1 MTARRSGRRL
11 EDGRRTRLTQASP
24 VVEVRSVSKSFGAT
38 RALDQVSLVVSRG
51 SAHAVVGHNGAG
63 KSTLMRI
70 LAGVVRPDEG
80 EILVDGARVLLRD
93 PADALSRGISM
104 VHQELSVLPDLTVA
118 ENLLLGREPTW
129 FSTVLRR
136 RGLRQQAS
144 ELLSAIGLT
153 VPPDALCERLSIG
166 DLQLIEIARAISRRC
181 TLLILDEPT
190 TALTAPER
198 QRLFSLIATL
208 KKRSIG
214 ILYVSHRLS
223 EVLEVAD
230 TVTVLKD
237 GRTVVN
243 HPTEKLTE
251 SEIVEAMVG
260 HSVSREVAS
269 RRERS
274 RPEKGAASDDALA
287 VAGLECG
294 ILRGISFSV
303 GRGEVLGLAGML
315 GSGRTELLE
324 AIFAARPMSRGEI
337 RVSGRIVKMRSP
349 MDAMSAG
356 VCLVSKDR
364 RRQGIFPGLGLWQ
377 NVAFAG
383 LQDQW
388 RGRFGLVDAERVQN
402 FTREEC
408 ARLAVATPSINEEIN
423 RLSGGNQQ
431 KVIVARWLARKPAV
445 LLLNDPTAGI
455 DVAAKASIYEI
466 IRELAQSNAAVV
478 LSSSEF
484 TDLIEVCDRI
494 LVLKEGNIVAES
506 GVKDVSEADLVHLAS
521 GQDPPIA
528 SKVA

>member
-1 MTARRSGRRL
+1 M
-11 EDGRRTRLTQASP
+11 
-24 VVEVRSVSKSFGAT
+24 
-38 RALDQVSLVVSRG
+38 
-51 SAHAVVGHNGAG
+51 HAVVGHNGAG

-70 LAGVVRPDEG
+70 LAGVVRPDDG
-80 EILVDGARVLLRD
+80 DILIGGARVPLLD
-93 PADALSRGISM
+93 PADALSRGVSM

-136 RGLRQQAS
+136 RGLHRQAS

-153 VPPDALCERLSIG
+153 VRPDALCERLSIG

-181 TLLILDEPT
+181 NLLILDEPT

-198 QRLFSLIATL
+198 QRLFGLIATL
-208 KKRSIG
+208 QKRGIG

-243 HPTEKLTE
+243 RPAENLTE
-251 SEIVEAMVG
+251 SEIVEAMMG
-260 HSVSREVAS
+260 HSVSSEVAS
-269 RRERS
+269 RRERP
-274 RPEKGAASDDALA
+274 RPEKGAISDDALA
-287 VAGLECG
+287 VTSLECG
-294 ILRGISFSV
+294 LVRGVSFSV
-303 GRGEVLGLAGML
+303 RRGEVLGLAGML

-324 AIFAARPMSRGEI
+324 AIFGARPIARGEV
-337 RVSGRIVKMRSP
+337 RVSGRTIKLRSP

-364 RRQGIFPGLGLWQ
+364 RRQGIFPGLSLWQ

-388 RGRFGLVDAERVQN
+388 RAGFGLVDAERVQT
-402 FTREEC
+402 FTRDEC
-408 ARLAVATPSINEEIN
+408 ARLVVATSSINEEIN

-466 IRELAQSNAAVV
+466 IRELAQSGAAVV

-494 LVLKEGNIVAES
+494 LVLKEGNVVAES
-506 GVKDVSEADLVHLAS
+506 GVKNVSEADLVHLAS
-521 GQDPPIA
+521 GQDSPIA
-528 SKVA
+528 NKVA

>member
-1 MTARRSGRRL
+1 
-11 EDGRRTRLTQASP
+11 
-24 VVEVRSVSKSFGAT
+24 
-38 RALDQVSLVVSRG
+38 
-51 SAHAVVGHNGAG
+51 
-63 KSTLMRI
+63 
-70 LAGVVRPDEG
+70 
-80 EILVDGARVLLRD
+80 
-93 PADALSRGISM
+93 
-104 VHQELSVLPDLTVA
+104 
-118 ENLLLGREPTW
+118 
-129 FSTVLRR
+129 
-136 RGLRQQAS
+136 
-144 ELLSAIGLT
+144 
-153 VPPDALCERLSIG
+153 
-166 DLQLIEIARAISRRC
+166 
-181 TLLILDEPT
+181 
-190 TALTAPER
+190 
-198 QRLFSLIATL
+198 
-208 KKRSIG
+208 
-214 ILYVSHRLS
+214 
-223 EVLEVAD
+223 
-230 TVTVLKD
+230 VLKD

-324 AIFAARPMSRGEI
+324 AIFAARPTSRGEI